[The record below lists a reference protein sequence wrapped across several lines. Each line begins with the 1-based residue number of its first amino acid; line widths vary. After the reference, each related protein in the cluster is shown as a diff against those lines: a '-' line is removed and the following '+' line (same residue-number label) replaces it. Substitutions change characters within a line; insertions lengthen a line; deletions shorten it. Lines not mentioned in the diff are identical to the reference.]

1 MYVVWKG
8 RDHCLLQQISKYQL
22 ASGIR
27 NATDS
32 RMLRRLPSNQAY
44 LALADH
50 EGQKC
55 LLILTHEEN
64 RWY

>member
-1 MYVVWKG
+1 
-8 RDHCLLQQISKYQL
+8 
-22 ASGIR
+22 
-27 NATDS
+27 
-32 RMLRRLPSNQAY
+32 MLRCLPSNQAY

-64 RWY
+64 RWW